1 MAGQDKTHTV
11 SPYFT
16 FLLLHS
22 LQIGVGVLGYQRII
36 AQFAG
41 YDAWISLIIA
51 GIATHIVLFCMLKM
65 LEKDNDLM
73 NIHTTCFGKWIG
85 KFFPYAL
92 PHTFYY
98 FALLFFVRILKL
110 FKFGSFLQL
119 NRGN

>member
-1 MAGQDKTHTV
+1 M
-11 SPYFT
+11 
-16 FLLLHS
+16 
-22 LQIGVGVLGYQRII
+22 LGYQRII

-85 KFFPYAL
+85 KIFHMLCRIPFIILPYCSS
-92 PHTFYY
+92 YVY
-98 FALLFFVRILKL
+98 
-110 FKFGSFLQL
+110 
-119 NRGN
+119 

>member
-1 MAGQDKTHTV
+1 M
-11 SPYFT
+11 
-16 FLLLHS
+16 
-22 LQIGVGVLGYQRII
+22 LGYQRII

-85 KFFPYAL
+85 KIFSVC
-92 PHTFYY
+92 
-98 FALLFFVRILKL
+98 FAAYLLLFCLTVLRTYIEVIQVWVFPTIKPWKLTFLFLLVAYYIIRAVFVL
-110 FKFGSFLQL
+110 
-119 NRGN
+119 

>member
-1 MAGQDKTHTV
+1 M
-11 SPYFT
+11 
-16 FLLLHS
+16 
-22 LQIGVGVLGYQRII
+22 LGYQRII

-41 YDAWISLIIA
+41 YDSWISLIIA

-85 KFFPYAL
+85 TLFSVCFAD
-92 PHTFYY
+92 TFYY
-98 FALLFFVRILKL
+98 FALLFFVHILKL

-119 NRGN
+119 NHGN

>member
-51 GIATHIVLFCMLKM
+51 GIATHIVYFVCLK
-65 LEKDNDLM
+65 
-73 NIHTTCFGKWIG
+73 C
-85 KFFPYAL
+85 
-92 PHTFYY
+92 
-98 FALLFFVRILKL
+98 
-110 FKFGSFLQL
+110 
-119 NRGN
+119 

>member
-1 MAGQDKTHTV
+1 MTGQDKTHTV

-22 LQIGVGVLGYQRII
+22 FKLGRSVGIPRII

-65 LEKDNDLM
+65 LEK
-73 NIHTTCFGKWIG
+73 
-85 KFFPYAL
+85 
-92 PHTFYY
+92 
-98 FALLFFVRILKL
+98 R
-110 FKFGSFLQL
+110 
-119 NRGN
+119 